1 MIPLV
6 RADVQD
12 RLQTANSVRSMA
24 IEVVIFIIAFGS
36 RSVQERILAEE
47 EGQAGK
53 GRRENGIEREPQ
65 IVNL

>member
-36 RSVQERILAEE
+36 RSVQERMVAEE
-47 EGQAGK
+47 EGRAGK
-53 GRRENGIEREPQ
+53 GKKGKWYRA
-65 IVNL
+65 

>member
-36 RSVQERILAEE
+36 RSVQERMVAEE
-47 EGQAGK
+47 EGRVGK
-53 GRRENGIEREPQ
+53 GKKGKWYRA
-65 IVNL
+65 

>member
-1 MIPLV
+1 MFRIACKP
-6 RADVQD
+6 RIQ
-12 RLQTANSVRSMA
+12 RSMA

-36 RSVQERILAEE
+36 RSVQERMVAEE
-47 EGQAGK
+47 EGRAGK

>member
-47 EGQAGK
+47 EGRAGK
-53 GRRENGIEREPQ
+53 GIRET
-65 IVNL
+65 V